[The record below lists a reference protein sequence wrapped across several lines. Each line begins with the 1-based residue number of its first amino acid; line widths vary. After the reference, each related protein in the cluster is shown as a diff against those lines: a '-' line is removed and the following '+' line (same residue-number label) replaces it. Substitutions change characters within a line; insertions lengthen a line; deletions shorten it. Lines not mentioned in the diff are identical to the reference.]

1 MNDSLFSL
9 EGKVAVVTG
18 ASKGIGHAIALG
30 YAKAGAQLV
39 MASRNLP
46 DLEKA
51 ATEVKKLGK
60 PPLLVTADIS
70 RKSDVDNLVRKA
82 ADKFGRIDILV
93 NDPAATIFKPI
104 MDIEESEWDAVMDTN
119 LKGFYFLCRSAGA
132 VMRENKKGSIINVA
146 SNLGYKVSPRM
157 PVYSISKAGIIMLT
171 KALAVELGPHQVRVN
186 AIAPGLTITEFSFN
200 PQQQNEA
207 YREAKAQQNPMRRL
221 ARPEDMVGA
230 AIYLGSDASSF
241 VNGHTLI
248 VDGGDM
254 A

>member
-1 MNDSLFSL
+1 
-9 EGKVAVVTG
+9 
-18 ASKGIGHAIALG
+18 
-30 YAKAGAQLV
+30 
-39 MASRNLP
+39 
-46 DLEKA
+46 
-51 ATEVKKLGK
+51 
-60 PPLLVTADIS
+60 
-70 RKSDVDNLVRKA
+70 
-82 ADKFGRIDILV
+82 
-93 NDPAATIFKPI
+93 
-104 MDIEESEWDAVMDTN
+104 
-119 LKGFYFLCRSAGA
+119 
-132 VMRENKKGSIINVA
+132 
-146 SNLGYKVSPRM
+146 
-157 PVYSISKAGIIMLT
+157 MLT